1 MKFLFLSS
9 LFFALTQ
16 LFCADINT
24 TIAKGDATLY
34 RSLLQSIDTSSDSKS
49 EANLQK
55 TLLVQLMAKP
65 KKALPHFDIRKKVTT
80 QEEYRK
86 RFELYIKN
94 LLLLK
99 ALDQKIEA
107 NKQKQQA
114 LLQQIKSQQKPLLTT
129 QLFYAFYLKKQKE
142 ESTVLQNLQEELKK
156 LRSSLI
162 DSVKR
167 VVFEPDTIQ
176 KKLEAIHKQL
186 ALVEDSI
193 EQLKIQKERYVLLQ
207 EEQNIAKVSK
217 KIAIKEQKEQKLY
230 ADKLSFL
237 FCDFSYQVKRESDKI
252 MQKHKEILTLLKE
265 DLLDG
270 WMIVK
275 DVDALLL
282 HIEQGL
288 LGSMETLKE
297 QSLQELRSEVETF
310 WKVVQRPLFVI
321 NKTPISTLKLILS
334 LIIFIVGFFIGSLY
348 KRYIEKLV
356 SKNKSISAG
365 SHILL
370 ANMGYYTIFLI
381 TFFIVLK
388 VLGIDLSSIALVAGA
403 LSVGIGFGLQNVIS
417 NFVSGIILM
426 VERSVK
432 IGDYIELD
440 NDLRGHVV
448 DIKMRSITV
457 NTNSNIDII
466 VPNQDL
472 IQNRVINWTMND
484 KIRRF
489 EIPFG
494 VAYGTDPQKVISL
507 ILEAVQK
514 SGFQDIYNTPERYTR
529 VIMRA
534 MGNSSVD
541 FELFVWVKG
550 KEILFPKRTTSRF
563 LILIYNT
570 LNENGIEIPFPQ
582 QDLHIRSVDVS
593 LPVTLKDS

>member
-24 TIAKGDATLY
+24 TIAKGDAALY
-34 RSLLQSIDTSSDSKS
+34 RSLLQSIDTLSDSKS

-65 KKALPHFDIRKKVTT
+65 KKALPYFDIRKKVTT
-80 QEEYRK
+80 QEEYRR